1 MTVLLDSHTFIW
13 WMSALGRL
21 SPSAREAIEDND
33 AFVSAVTAYELGI
46 KFVSGRLPS
55 FQALEGRFEMLCAE
69 QNFNLLAVEVPHALA
84 AAKLPLAHRDP
95 FDRLLAAQSLVD
107 DLAIVTIDPAFKLF
121 GCKTIW

>member
-13 WMSALGRL
+13 WMSTVERL
-21 SPSAREAIEDND
+21 SPLARAAIEEND

-46 KFVSGRLPS
+46 KFATGRLPA
-55 FQALEGRFEMLCAE
+55 FQSIEDRFELLCAE
-69 QNFNLLAVEVPHALA
+69 QDFSMLAVDVSHALA

-95 FDRLLAAQSLVD
+95 FDRLLAAQSLVE
-107 DLAIVTIDPAFKLF
+107 DLPVVTLDPAFKLF

>member
-13 WMSALGRL
+13 WMSAVDRL
-21 SPSAREAIEDND
+21 SPLARAAIEENN

-46 KFVSGRLPS
+46 KFATGRLPA
-55 FQALEGRFEMLCAE
+55 FQSIEDRFEMLCAE
-69 QNFNLLAVEVPHALA
+69 QNFSMLAIDVSHALT
-84 AAKLPLAHRDP
+84 AAKLSLAHRDP
-95 FDRLLAAQSLVD
+95 FDRLLAAQSIVE